1 MALGSG
7 LASQVIIGQETTVG
21 TAVTPDTAL
30 EFTSESVVGQKNT
43 LQGAGLHAGGQY
55 NRAALRSISTV
66 GAAGDLVLPYRFNKM
81 GKLWR
86 HSLGAAS
93 TPTTVGTGAVAYKTI
108 FTPGGLQGLGL
119 TYQKGVPRTSD
130 GTVVPF
136 TFFGGKV
143 AAWKWS
149 ISVGALAEFTAT
161 LDCWNYTTA
170 TALTAASYAAGNNT
184 WAWNNLSA
192 LKFGGT
198 ATTTSGVVSVASG
211 VTATTLVNSIELSG
225 TNPLKT
231 DRQGVGYAGVKRE
244 QLENDYRTL
253 QCTLGGEFTNETELF
268 PLFTSDASFPVQFT
282 LTGPQI
288 ATSGQNYTMDVILSA
303 CKINTDDV
311 TVGGPDVV
319 GQSPVLEVLDD
330 GINAPI
336 QVTLISTDSTV

>member
-7 LASQVIIGQETTVG
+7 LASQVIIGQESTVG

-30 EFTSESVVGQKNT
+30 EFTSESIVGQKNT

-55 NRAALRSISTV
+55 NRASLRSISTV
-66 GAAGDLVLPYRFNKM
+66 GGAGDLVLPYRYNKM
-81 GKLWR
+81 GKLWKNA
-86 HSLGAAS
+86 LGAAS
-93 TPTTVGTGAVAYKTI
+93 TPTAVGTGSVAYKTV
-108 FTPGGLQGLGL
+108 FTPGGLQGLAL

-143 AAWKWS
+143 ASWKWS
-149 ISVGALAEFTAT
+149 MSVSALAEFTAT
-161 LDCWNYTTA
+161 MDFWNCTTA
-170 TALTAASYAAGNNT
+170 TSLAAASYAAGNNT
-184 WAWNNLSA
+184 WSWNTLSS

-198 ATTTSGVVSVASG
+198 ASTASNVVSVASG
-211 VTATTLVNSIELSG
+211 VTATTLVNSIELDG

-253 QCTLGGEFTNETELF
+253 TCTLGGEFTNETELY

-282 LTGPQI
+282 LTGPAI
-288 ATSGQNYTMDVILSA
+288 ASSGQNYTMDVILSC
-303 CKINTDDV
+303 CKVNTDDV

-319 GQSPVLEVLDD
+319 GQSPVLEVSDD
-330 GINAPI
+330 GVNAPI